1 MCGRADPFHRV
12 CRALPA
18 DSMHDATVPAPG
30 CNKKRKY
37 DALDIERQGRLCFL
51 VKVPKPVMRA
61 WCDPS
66 RGRSELLG
74 RAVIST
80 TEGSTGRR
88 TEITLPDGMCPD
100 APRSYELDFSADCTS
115 MRVFSV
121 RGEGPSASAALE
133 GCVEQSG
140 HMRPIR
146 GLGYRRQ
153 LRGRLRD
160 QFVNAKR
167 TAEYEDVAGLAGA
180 FAMGETP
187 QKAAR
192 RRAAATISTALDP
205 RAISRKEMRSRR
217 REERKRAEMR
227 ALDRKLEV
235 AGIDTGSARID
246 TEDASAGLVGLSR
259 RRGKVPKRPKLEEEE
274 LRTAIFKHFA
284 VKPRWRVRDMNHSL
298 GQPMSWLKRGITEVA
313 TYHRSGPHKGTY
325 ELKEEFKMAA
335 TE

>member
-1 MCGRADPFHRV
+1 
-12 CRALPA
+12 
-18 DSMHDATVPAPG
+18 
-30 CNKKRKY
+30 
-37 DALDIERQGRLCFL
+37 
-51 VKVPKPVMRA
+51 
-61 WCDPS
+61 
-66 RGRSELLG
+66 
-74 RAVIST
+74 
-80 TEGSTGRR
+80 
-88 TEITLPDGMCPD
+88 
-100 APRSYELDFSADCTS
+100 
-115 MRVFSV
+115 
-121 RGEGPSASAALE
+121 
-133 GCVEQSG
+133 
-140 HMRPIR
+140 
-146 GLGYRRQ
+146 
-153 LRGRLRD
+153 LRD

-325 ELKEEFKMAA
+325 ELKEEFKMVA